1 MFFSAAGYA
10 LQYHHKKNMQLITFL
25 VFMVLF
31 WNCMP
36 SNVILLPFFSYWFE
50 NANQYFV
57 TNDNIFT
64 LSLTEFRIP
73 YQQFPSSWYLYPLLS
88 YDVISSI
95 LLAGFFLWFHN
106 ALLNEIHPQKRNGNS
121 FDNISNRVSAITFFP
136 WHLKQLLCLLDWQV
150 GQILQHSCVG
160 LHWP

>member
-73 YQQFPSSWYLYPLLS
+73 YQQFPSSWYLNPLLS
-88 YDVISSI
+88 YDVISSV
-95 LLAGFFLWFHN
+95 LLAGFFFWFHN
-106 ALLNEIHPQKRNGNS
+106 ALLMKYIRKSEMATALT
-121 FDNISNRVSAITFFP
+121 ISRIVYLLLRFFP
-136 WHLKQLLCLLDWQV
+136 GIWNNCSV
-150 GQILQHSCVG
+150 F
-160 LHWP
+160 